1 MPSLRCINC
10 RSDFPTSRRI
20 YTCPKCSGL
29 LDVVYEAPEFQGD
42 RIISCWDER
51 RASPKTI
58 DQSGVWRF
66 RELLPEADESEIVTM
81 MEGATPIWDAPR
93 CAEYAGMNRLSFKH
107 LGMNPTGSFK
117 DLGMTTGITQAK
129 RLGATSVACASTGN
143 TSASMAAY
151 AARARM
157 NAFVF
162 IPSGQIALGKLS
174 QALDY
179 GAIVLQ
185 IDGDFDDAMRLVREV
200 ANKSPLYL
208 LNSVNPFRLEG
219 QKTIAFELMQQRGWQ
234 APDRVIVPGGNL
246 GNSSAISK
254 GFHELLE
261 RGVIAKMPKI
271 TIVQAE
277 GANPLYRMWVKYRD
291 REGVEAQNRDGE
303 GAEAQNRDPEGAES
317 QNSDGKRAE
326 TQNRDRKRKDNLK
339 LEPVSAATL
348 ATAIKIGAPL
358 SWPKAMRG
366 LRWSE
371 GEVEQVTEQ
380 EIADAKA
387 MIGLDGIGCEPAS
400 AVTLAGVRKMVAA
413 GAVNPDEDVVAI
425 LTGHLLK
432 DHDYTVNYHSGA
444 LSFTGK
450 NGERVAIESRYANAF
465 TRVPAERDAILGILG
480 L

>member
-1 MPSLRCINC
+1 MPVLRCIDC
-10 RSDFPTSRRI
+10 QSDFPTSRRL

-29 LDVVYEAPEFQGD
+29 LDVVYEVPESEGKDQGAQLK
-42 RIISCWDER
+42 RAWDGR
-51 RASPKTI
+51 RGSPNPI

-66 RELLPEADESEIVTM
+66 RELLPETDESKIVTM
-81 MEGATPIWDAPR
+81 MEGNTPIWSARR
-93 CAEYAGMNRLSFKH
+93 CADYARMKRLSFKH

-151 AARARM
+151 AARAGVK
-157 NAFVF
+157 AFVF

-200 ANKSPLYL
+200 ANESALYL

-219 QKTIAFELMQQRGWQ
+219 QKTIAFEMMQQRGWQ
-234 APDRVIVPGGNL
+234 APDRVVVPGGNL
-246 GNSSAISK
+246 GNSSAIAK

-261 RGVIAKMPKI
+261 RGVIEKMPKI

-277 GANPLYRMWVKYRD
+277 GANPLYRMWERYRD
-291 REGVEAQNRDGE
+291 REGTED
-303 GAEAQNRDPEGAES
+303 
-317 QNSDGKRAE
+317 
-326 TQNRDRKRKDNLK
+326 LK
-339 LEPVSAATL
+339 LEPVKGAATL
-348 ATAIKIGAPL
+348 ATAIKIGAPI
-358 SWPKAMRG
+358 SWPKAMRA
-366 LRWSE
+366 LRWSG

-387 MIGLDGIGCEPAS
+387 MIGRDGIGCEPAS
-400 AVTLAGVRKMVAA
+400 AVTLAGIKKMVAA
-413 GAVNPDEDVVAI
+413 GAVKPDEDVVAI
-425 LTGHLLK
+425 LTGHVLK
-432 DHDYTVNYHSGA
+432 DPDYTVNYHSCS
-444 LSFTGK
+444 LNFTGR
-450 NGERVAIESRYANAF
+450 NGRKLSIDSLYANAF
-465 TRVPAERDAILGILG
+465 MRVPAEREAIMTALG